1 VNIEGEKNMKL
12 KSVLVGIVF
21 LITSGCAAYQ
31 LPPPS
36 SNHPANPQAI
46 STPARSV
53 SKTLAYTRADIP
65 ATQPVAGAA
74 RPQGHDAQQA
84 AQGEPQTVV
93 ADGKVIA
100 TVPNAS
106 QIVVEHGEIKG
117 FMDAMTMGYR
127 VEPPSLLEGL
137 KSGDKVRFTIDVPKK
152 AIVKIEKGPVLA
164 ATTSP
169 QQEQGSRAAET
180 DAPKTVVGEGK
191 VVATVP
197 NSNQIVV
204 EHGEIKGFM
213 EAMTMGYPVDPPS
226 LLEGLK
232 FGDKVRFTIDV
243 PKKAIVKIEKLK

>member
-1 VNIEGEKNMKL
+1 MKFKTHL
-12 KSVLVGIVF
+12 AMIVPLM
-21 LITSGCAAYQ
+21 LIGCAAYELQ
-31 LPPPS
+31 PLS
-36 SNHPANPQAI
+36 MNHPANPEA
-46 STPARSV
+46 TAVPVRTV

-65 ATQPVAGAA
+65 STLPVAGAA
-74 RPQGHDAQQA
+74 MPQGHDTQKA

-93 ADGKVIA
+93 ADGKVIT

-152 AIVKIEKGPVLA
+152 AIVKIEKGPMLA

-169 QQEQGSRAAET
+169 QQGQESRAPEAG
-180 DAPKTVVGEGK
+180 PQKTVVGEGK

-197 NSNQIVV
+197 NTSQIVV

-213 EAMTMGYPVDPPS
+213 EAMTMGYRVDPPS

-243 PKKAIVKIEKLK
+243 PKKAIVKIEKMN

>member
-1 VNIEGEKNMKL
+1 M
-12 KSVLVGIVF
+12 
-21 LITSGCAAYQ
+21 
-31 LPPPS
+31 PPLATT
-36 SNHPANPQAI
+36 HPASMEATAAPVRPF
-46 STPARSV
+46 T
-53 SKTLAYTRADIP
+53 KTLAYTQADIP
-65 ATQPVAGAA
+65 STRPALAA
-74 RPQGHDAQQA
+74 SAPQGTPSMGDGQMI
-84 AQGEPQTVV
+84 V
-93 ADGKVIA
+93 ADGKVVT

-127 VEPPSLLEGL
+127 VDPPSLLEGL

-152 AIVKIEKGPVLA
+152 AIVKIEKGAALA
-164 ATTSP
+164 AATSP
-169 QQEQGSRAAET
+169 QRAQGSDAAAT
-180 DAPKTVVGEGK
+180 GAQKTVIGEGK

-197 NSNQIVV
+197 ASNQIVV

-243 PKKAIVKIEKLK
+243 PKKAIVKIEKMK

>member
-1 VNIEGEKNMKL
+1 MIFRSKWSL
-12 KSVLVGIVF
+12 FSVLPLF
-21 LITSGCAAYQ
+21 SACAAYQ
-31 LPPPS
+31 VPPLG
-36 SNHPANPQAI
+36 SNHPASPQAI
-46 STPARSV
+46 AAPPPSL
-53 SKTLAYTRADIP
+53 SKTLIYTRADMP
-65 ATQPVAGAA
+65 SPLPVSLAAGPRSPGVSHGA
-74 RPQGHDAQQA
+74 RD
-84 AQGEPQTVV
+84 EPQTVV
-93 ADGKVIA
+93 ADGKVVA
-100 TVPNAS
+100 TVPNVS

-127 VEPPSLLEGL
+127 VDPPSLLEGL

-152 AIVKIEKGPVLA
+152 AIVKIEKGPDLA
-164 ATTSP
+164 AAATKQAPTP
-169 QQEQGSRAAET
+169 PAAAAQQ
-180 DAPKTVVGEGK
+180 KTVVGEGK
-191 VVATVP
+191 VLATVP